1 MYTIF
6 FSLFNLLIY
15 PLYYTFY
22 LRHCNLHL
30 LVFYLCHFTFSM
42 SLFSIF
48 SFLSIFLSIWNVVII
63 TILMSFS
70 INFVICLIY
79 GSVLMDQIFPPFG
92 LYFLLCMP
100 CNFLFNVKL
109 CEYYLIECWIF
120 LHCCKYYLCV
130 LEEIILSFDHA
141 F

>member
-48 SFLSIFLSIWNVVII
+48 NFLSIFLSIWNVVII

-70 INFVICLIY
+70 INFICLIY

-100 CNFLFNVKL
+100 CNFLFKITKFSQNYNFKL
-109 CEYYLIECWIF
+109 IHDKIKGIKLAMYN
-120 LHCCKYYLCV
+120 
-130 LEEIILSFDHA
+130 
-141 F
+141 